1 MTQKSVSTRL
11 VTSQSTRSGSIVA
24 INTGAG
30 NTNIQGGYVNSTSN
44 VSLNILTSG
53 SAANTVTL
61 KVVPLISSISVANSS
76 YGVLDD
82 TAVDIAGGYVVI
94 NGQNFT
100 ATCNVYLGATLL
112 TSTLVS
118 KTQLRA
124 VIPATAA
131 GSYSV
136 AVVDGTVA
144 GYYAS
149 LTTSAFPNWTS
160 TSYTTTSLTVA
171 VQLLASGDAPLS
183 YSLISGSLPSGLS
196 LSSSGLI
203 SGTVASSSTTSDL
216 VFQVDDAQSQ
226 STQATITLV
235 IINAD
240 DNWKNTV
247 FSIQAPKSFIT
258 DASNNAF
265 IPTIAGDTRA
275 ATFNPFGDRKSV
287 LFNGANSS
295 LSATSTTAFDQDT
308 DFTVEMWVKV
318 FGYPAATQHVHLY
331 RPHNS
336 GSGTAILTVSLNPS
350 GKIVVDNQ
358 QTGIILTST
367 ATISLGLWYHVALV
381 RNGPTTSNVIL
392 FINGASDTTIS
403 YSGWQSTPNSIQIGS
418 RSDVARVLNGHISNL
433 RVTKGNALYTAAF
446 TPPRG
451 TLTKS
456 ANVTFLTCQSNTIV
470 DNSVSNLTITAN
482 AVTVVSNTGP
492 TYEAYTL
499 QSDGSAYFD
508 GTGDYLTYAANSA
521 FQFGNN
527 NFTVECFVFP
537 TALPAEAVLVSKWN
551 ATGTAGTNQWLFS
564 LNTGVPTFVA
574 STDGSAVAA
583 TATGTTLITNTWNHL
598 AAVRNGSSLTV
609 YVNGLGGT
617 ANTSL
622 STTALYGSE
631 TEVLGVS
638 YRRGATVP
646 LTGYI
651 SNLRITKGQ
660 ALYTAN
666 FSTNVATSALTTTSQ
681 SANAS
686 NVSLLTLQTNIHYD
700 NTKILDNS
708 AQDFTVTRTSGTYPG
723 SFSPTGNNK
732 WGVWFSGST
741 SYVAPVANAVLAVGT
756 GDFCFE
762 AWAYLIPNTGIKFI
776 GSTGATGTGTWQLGV
791 NTASGSI
798 RLFKENN
805 TQLFNDTTAT
815 MSFNTWN
822 HVALVR
828 SGANTGVY
836 INGTIANTIADST
849 NYSNTSLTIG
859 AGNTAGGSSWNG
871 YLSNVRLIKGAPVY
885 TTNFGTPT
893 QKLAANSVTSI
904 LTCAS
909 ASIKDISPN
918 VLSITGRTGVY
929 AVKIGPYSDAVEYS
943 PASDAGSLY
952 FNNSSDYL
960 SIASNT
966 NLTPGGEDFTYEGWF
981 WHSAL
986 ASATA
991 EVIWDATGGVAGTT
1005 VKIQSSLAS
1014 GTPGYLYYANNANRI
1029 TSGNSALIIKERE
1042 WQHLAISRSSGTTKM
1057 FVDGVQQGGDYVD
1070 SFTYTAA
1077 GITMGRDF
1085 GASTNF
1091 FGGYMSQWRFI
1102 KGLGIYTAA
1111 FTPDPNTPLAPIAGT
1126 QLLLTAQNSG
1136 ITDYARNTHLTTNF
1150 NMKSSSFRKYGNT
1163 SLTFDGTGD
1172 YIGTAALIYPA
1183 LGANNFTIDCWIYPT
1198 TVSKV
1203 MTIFDCRA
1211 TAAGPGISIEMNA
1224 SGNLYSY
1231 VGSTQIMLT
1240 GGQPAINTWT
1250 HIALAKVGSTVT
1262 LYLNGTSPT
1271 NGSNA
1276 SVSTAIT
1283 DTNYLFGTYYGSVT
1297 DVTTNRFQGY
1307 IDEIRV
1313 TPGAARYTTNF
1324 TAPTIHSFAY

>member
-1 MTQKSVSTRL
+1 MSIKSISTRRISAQSIESGSTVSFNVDNGNTYISGAFVNSSSNAYLQIITAGAAANNVPLKITPLITSVS
-11 VTSQSTRSGSIVA
+11 VADSG
-24 INTGAG
+24 
-30 NTNIQGGYVNSTSN
+30 YN
-44 VSLNILTSG
+44 VI
-53 SAANTVTL
+53 
-61 KVVPLISSISVANSS
+61 
-76 YGVLDD
+76 DD
-82 TAVDIAGGYVVI
+82 TAVNVTGGYIVI
-94 NGQNFT
+94 DGLNFT
-100 ATCNVYLGATLL
+100 STCAVYLGATLL
-112 TSTLVS
+112 TSSFVS
-118 KTQLRA
+118 KNQLRA
-124 VIPATAA
+124 VVPATAA

-149 LTTSAFPNWTS
+149 LSVSVFPNWTS
-160 TSYTTTSLTVA
+160 TSYTSTSLTVS
-171 VQLLASGDAPLS
+171 VQLLVSGDAPLTF
-183 YSLISGSLPSGLS
+183 SLISGTLPSGLS
-196 LSSSGLI
+196 VSSSGLI
-203 SGTVASSSTTSDL
+203 SGTVAASSTTTDL

-235 IINAD
+235 VINAD
-240 DNWKNTV
+240 DYWKNTA
-247 FSIQAPKSFIT
+247 FSVQSPKSFIT
-258 DASNNAF
+258 DSSNNAF

-275 ATFNPFGDRKSV
+275 ATFNPFGDRQSV
-287 LFNGANSS
+287 YFNGSNSS
-295 LSATSTTAFDQDT
+295 LSASSTTAFDQDT
-308 DFTVEMWVKV
+308 DFTVEMWVKAY
-318 FGYPAATQHVHLY
+318 GYPATQHVHLY

-367 ATISLGLWYHVALV
+367 ATINLGVWYHVALT
-381 RNGPTTSNVIL
+381 RNGPTTSNVLL
-392 FINGASDTTIS
+392 FINGALDTTVS

-433 RVTKGNALYTAAF
+433 RVTKGNALYTTAF

-482 AVTVVSNTGP
+482 AATVVSNTGP
-492 TYEAYTL
+492 AYQAYTL

-508 GTGDYLTYAANSA
+508 GTGDYLTYAANAA

-527 NFTVECFVFP
+527 NFTVECWVFP
-537 TALPAEAVLVSKWN
+537 QSLPAEAVLVSKWN
-551 ATGTAGTNQWLFS
+551 ATGTAGTNQWLLS
-564 LNTGVPTFVA
+564 LNTGVPTFIA

-583 TATGTTLITNTWNHL
+583 TATGTTIITNTWNHI
-598 AAVRNGSSLTV
+598 AAVRNGSSLTM
-609 YVNGLGGT
+609 YVNGIPGT

-622 STTALYGSE
+622 STSSLYGSE

-646 LTGYI
+646 LTGYM
-651 SNLRITKGQ
+651 SNLRIVKGQ

-666 FSTNVATSALTTTSQ
+666 FATNVASSALTTTSQ

-708 AQDFTVTRTSGTYPG
+708 AQDFTVTRTSGTYHG

-762 AWAYLIPNTGIKFI
+762 AWAYPIPNTGIKFI

-805 TQLFNDTTAT
+805 TQIFNDTTAT
-815 MSFNTWN
+815 LSFNTWN

-836 INGTIANTIADST
+836 INGTLANTIADST

-871 YLSNVRLIKGAPVY
+871 YLSNVRLIKGASVY
-885 TTNFGTPT
+885 QANFGTPSE
-893 QKLAANSVTSI
+893 KLVANSVTSI

-909 ASIKDISPN
+909 PSIKDISTN
-918 VLSITGRTGVY
+918 ALTITGRTGAS
-929 AVKIGPYSDAVEYS
+929 AVKIGPYSDLVEYS

-981 WHSAL
+981 WHTAL
-986 ASATA
+986 ASGTA

-1077 GITMGRDF
+1077 GITMGRDY
-1085 GASTNF
+1085 GAATNF
-1091 FGGYMSQWRFI
+1091 FGGYMSQWRFV
-1102 KGLGIYTAA
+1102 KGRALYTAA

-1126 QLLLTAQNSG
+1126 QLLLTAQNAG
-1136 ITDYARNTHLTTNF
+1136 ITDYARNAHMTTNL
-1150 NMKSSSFRKYGNT
+1150 NAKSSSFRKYSNT
-1163 SLTFDGTGD
+1163 SLTLDGTGD
-1172 YIGTAALIYPA
+1172 YVSAVAVILPN
-1183 LGANNFTIDCWIYPT
+1183 LGANNFTVDCWIYPT
-1198 TVSKV
+1198 TVSKA

-1211 TAAGPGISIEMNA
+1211 TASGPGISIEMNT

-1231 VGSTQIMLT
+1231 VGSTQILLT
-1240 GGQPAINTWT
+1240 GGQPALNTWS
-1250 HIALAKVGSTVT
+1250 HIALARVGSTVT
-1262 LYLNGTSPT
+1262 LYLNGTAPT

-1283 DTNYLFGTYYGSVT
+1283 DTNYLIGTYYGSLT
-1297 DVTTNRFQGY
+1297 NVTTNRFQGY
-1307 IDEIRV
+1307 IDELRV
-1313 TPGAARYTTNF
+1313 TPGAARYTANF
-1324 TAPTIHSFAY
+1324 TAPTIHSFGY

>member
-1 MTQKSVSTRL
+1 MSIKSISTRRISAQSVESGSTVSFNVDNGNTYISGAFVNSSSNAYLQIITAGAAANNVPLKITPIITSVS
-11 VTSQSTRSGSIVA
+11 VA
-24 INTGAG
+24 D
-30 NTNIQGGYVNSTSN
+30 
-44 VSLNILTSG
+44 
-53 SAANTVTL
+53 
-61 KVVPLISSISVANSS
+61 SS
-76 YGVLDD
+76 YSVLDD
-82 TAVDIAGGYVVI
+82 TAVNITGGYIVI
-94 NGQNFT
+94 NGFNFT
-100 ATCNVYLGATLL
+100 STCAVYIGATLL
-112 TSTLVS
+112 TSSFVS
-118 KTQLRA
+118 KNQLRA
-124 VIPATAA
+124 VVPATAA

-149 LTTSAFPNWTS
+149 LSFSAFPNWTS
-160 TSYTTTSLTVA
+160 TSYTTTSLTVS

-183 YSLISGSLPSGLS
+183 YSLISGTLPSGLS

-203 SGTVASSSTTSDL
+203 SGTVAASSTTSGL
-216 VFQVDDAQSQ
+216 VFQVDDAQNQ
-226 STQATITLV
+226 STQATVSLV
-235 IINAD
+235 IISAD
-240 DNWKNTV
+240 DYWKNIA
-247 FSIQAPKSFIT
+247 FSVQSPKSFIT

-265 IPTIAGDTRA
+265 VPTIAGDTRA

-287 LFNGANSS
+287 YFNGANSS
-295 LSATSTTAFDQDT
+295 LSASSATAFDQDT
-308 DFTVEMWVKV
+308 DFTVEMWVKAY
-318 FGYPAATQHVHLY
+318 GYPASTQHVHLY

-367 ATISLGLWYHVALV
+367 ATINLGVWYHVALT
-381 RNGPTTSNVIL
+381 RNGPTTSNVLL
-392 FINGASDTTIS
+392 FINGALDTTIS

-433 RVTKGNALYTAAF
+433 RVTKGNALYTTAF

-482 AVTVVSNTGP
+482 AATVVSNTGP

-499 QSDGSAYFD
+499 QLDGSAYFD
-508 GTGDYLTYAANSA
+508 GTGDYLTYAANAA

-527 NFTVECFVFP
+527 NFTVECWVFP
-537 TALPAEAVLVSKWN
+537 QSLPAEAVLVSKWN
-551 ATGTAGTNQWLFS
+551 ATGTAGTNQWLLS
-564 LNTGVPTFVA
+564 LNTGVPTFIA

-583 TATGTTLITNTWNHL
+583 TATGTTIITNTWNHI
-598 AAVRNGSSLTV
+598 AAVRNGSSLTM
-609 YVNGLGGT
+609 YVNGIPGT

-622 STTALYGSE
+622 STSSLYGSE

-646 LTGYI
+646 LTGYM
-651 SNLRITKGQ
+651 SNLRIVKGQ

-666 FSTNVATSALTTTSQ
+666 FATNVASSALTTTSQ

-708 AQDFTVTRTSGTYPG
+708 AQDFTVTRTSGTYHG

-762 AWAYLIPNTGIKFI
+762 AWAYPIPNTGIKFI
-776 GSTGATGTGTWQLGV
+776 GSTGAGGTGTWQLGV

-805 TQLFNDTTAT
+805 TQIFNDTTAT
-815 MSFNTWN
+815 LSFNTWN

-836 INGTIANTIADST
+836 INGTLANTIVDST

-885 TTNFGTPT
+885 QANFGTPS
-893 QKLAANSVTSI
+893 QKLVANSVTSI

-909 ASIKDISPN
+909 PSIKDISTN
-918 VLSITGRTGVY
+918 ALTITGRTG
-929 AVKIGPYSDAVEYS
+929 ASTVKIGPYSDQVEYS

-981 WHSAL
+981 WHTAL
-986 ASATA
+986 ASGTA

-1042 WQHLAISRSSGTTKM
+1042 WQHLAIARSSGTTKM

-1085 GASTNF
+1085 GAATNF
-1091 FGGYMSQWRFI
+1091 FGGYMSQWRFV
-1102 KGLGIYTAA
+1102 KGRALYTAA
-1111 FTPDPNTPLAPIAGT
+1111 FTPDPNTPLAPVAGT
-1126 QLLLTAQNSG
+1126 QFLLTAQNAG
-1136 ITDYARNTHLTTNF
+1136 ITDYARNAHMTTNL
-1150 NMKSSSFRKYGNT
+1150 NAKSSSFRKYSNT
-1163 SLTFDGTGD
+1163 SLTLDGTGD
-1172 YIGTAALIYPA
+1172 YVSPVAVILPN

-1211 TAAGPGISIEMNA
+1211 TASGPGISIEMNA

-1231 VGSTQIMLT
+1231 VGATQILLT
-1240 GGQPAINTWT
+1240 GGQPALNTWS
-1250 HIALAKVGSTVT
+1250 HIALARVGSTVT

-1271 NGSNA
+1271 NGSNS

-1283 DTNYLFGTYYGSVT
+1283 DTNYLIGTYYGSLT

-1307 IDEIRV
+1307 IDELRV
-1313 TPGAARYTTNF
+1313 TPGAARYTTTF
-1324 TAPTIHSFAY
+1324 VAPTIHSFGY

>member
-1 MTQKSVSTRL
+1 MSIKSISTRRI
-11 VTSQSTRSGSIVA
+11 SAQSIESGSTVSF
-24 INTGAG
+24 NVDNG
-30 NTNIQGGYVNSTSN
+30 NTYISGAFVNSSSN
-44 VSLNILTSG
+44 AYLQIITAG
-53 SAANTVTL
+53 AAANN
-61 KVVPLISSISVANSS
+61 VPLKITPIITSISVADSGYN
-76 YGVLDD
+76 VLDD
-82 TAVDIAGGYVVI
+82 TAVNTTGGYIVI
-94 NGQNFT
+94 DGFNFT
-100 ATCNVYLGATLL
+100 STCAVYIGATLL
-112 TSTLVS
+112 TSSFVS
-118 KTQLRA
+118 KNQLRA
-124 VIPATAA
+124 VVPATAA

-149 LTTSAFPNWTS
+149 LSISAFPNWTS
-160 TSYTTTSLTVA
+160 TSYTSTSLTVS
-171 VQLLASGDAPLS
+171 VQLLVSGDAPLTF
-183 YSLISGSLPSGLS
+183 SLISGTLPSGLS
-196 LSSSGLI
+196 VSSSGLI
-203 SGTVASSSTTSDL
+203 SGTVATSSTTPGL
-216 VFQVDDAQSQ
+216 VFQVDDAQNQ
-226 STQATITLV
+226 STQATVSLV
-235 IINAD
+235 IVNAD
-240 DNWKNTV
+240 DYWKNTA
-247 FSIQAPKSFIT
+247 FSVQSPKSFIT
-258 DASNNAF
+258 DSSNNAF

-275 ATFNPFGDRKSV
+275 ATFNPFGDRQSV
-287 LFNGANSS
+287 YFNGSNSS
-295 LSATSTTAFDQDT
+295 LSASSTTAFDQDT
-308 DFTVEMWVKV
+308 DFTVEMWVKAY
-318 FGYPAATQHVHLY
+318 GYPATQHVHLY

-367 ATISLGLWYHVALV
+367 ATINLGVWYHVALT
-381 RNGPTTSNVIL
+381 RNGPTTSNVLL
-392 FINGASDTTIS
+392 FINGALDTTVS

-433 RVTKGNALYTAAF
+433 RVTKGNALYTTAF

-482 AVTVVSNTGP
+482 AATVVSNTGP
-492 TYEAYTL
+492 AYQAYTL

-508 GTGDYLTYAANSA
+508 GTGDYLTYAANTA

-527 NFTVECFVFP
+527 NFTVECWVFP
-537 TALPAEAVLVSKWN
+537 QSLPAEAVLVSKWN
-551 ATGTAGTNQWLFS
+551 ATGTAGTNQWLLS
-564 LNTGVPTFVA
+564 LNTGVPTFIT

-583 TATGTTLITNTWNHL
+583 TATGTTIITNTWNHI
-598 AAVRNGSSLTV
+598 AAVRNGSSLTM
-609 YVNGLGGT
+609 YVNGIPGT

-622 STTALYGSE
+622 STSSLYGSE

-646 LTGYI
+646 LTGYM
-651 SNLRITKGQ
+651 SNLRIVKGQ

-666 FSTNVATSALTTTSQ
+666 FATNVASSALTTTSQ

-708 AQDFTVTRTSGTYPG
+708 AQDFTVTRTSGTYHG

-762 AWAYLIPNTGIKFI
+762 AWAYPIPNTGIKFI
-776 GSTGATGTGTWQLGV
+776 GSTGAGGTGTWQLGV

-805 TQLFNDTTAT
+805 TQIFNDTTAT
-815 MSFNTWN
+815 LSFNTWN

-836 INGTIANTIADST
+836 INGTLANTIADST

-885 TTNFGTPT
+885 QANFGTPSE
-893 QKLAANSVTSI
+893 KLVANSVTSI

-909 ASIKDISPN
+909 PSIKDISTN
-918 VLSITGRTGVY
+918 ALTITGRTGAS
-929 AVKIGPYSDAVEYS
+929 AVKIGPYSDLVEYS
-943 PASDAGSLY
+943 PASHAGSLY

-981 WHSAL
+981 WHTAL
-986 ASATA
+986 ASGTA

-1057 FVDGVQQGGDYVD
+1057 FVDGVQQGSDYVD

-1077 GITMGRDF
+1077 GITMGRDY
-1085 GASTNF
+1085 GAASNF
-1091 FGGYMSQWRFI
+1091 FGGYMSQWRFV
-1102 KGLGIYTAA
+1102 KGRALYTAA
-1111 FTPDPNTPLAPIAGT
+1111 FTPDPNIPLSAVPGT
-1126 QLLLTAQNSG
+1126 QLLLTAQNAG
-1136 ITDYARNTHLTTNF
+1136 ITDYARNAHMTTNL
-1150 NMKSSSFRKYGNT
+1150 NAKSSSFRKYSNT
-1163 SLTFDGTGD
+1163 SLTLDGTGD
-1172 YIGTAALIYPA
+1172 YVSAVAVILPN

-1211 TAAGPGISIEMNA
+1211 TASGPGISIEMNA

-1231 VGSTQIMLT
+1231 VGATQILLT
-1240 GGQPAINTWT
+1240 GGQPALNTWS
-1250 HIALAKVGSTVT
+1250 HIALARVGSTVT

-1271 NGSNA
+1271 NGSNS

-1283 DTNYLFGTYYGSVT
+1283 DTNYLIGTYYGSLT

-1307 IDEIRV
+1307 IDELRV
-1313 TPGAARYTTNF
+1313 TPGAARYTTTF
-1324 TAPTIHSFAY
+1324 VAPTIHSFGY